1 MELYF
6 TKEEMI
12 DFLKKGGY
20 TIETIKTWK
29 SHNTYHNQVQDT
41 YHNVEVAYKGTFNV
55 FNGPDGTYR
64 DDSVTS
70 YKVENM
76 FKKVLKEKL
85 LTL

>member
-1 MELYF
+1 MEFYF

-12 DFLKKGGY
+12 DFLKKNDY
-20 TIETIKTWK
+20 IIETIKTWK
-29 SHNTYHNQVQDT
+29 SYNSYHNQVGET
-41 YHNVEVAYKGTFNV
+41 LHNVEVAYKGSFNV

-64 DDSVTS
+64 DDSVTN
-70 YKVENM
+70 YKVENV

>member
-12 DFLKKGGY
+12 DFLKKDGY
-20 TIETIKTWK
+20 TLETIKTWR
-29 SHNTYHNQVQDT
+29 SYNSYHNQVGET
-41 YHNVEVAYKGTFNV
+41 LHNVEVAYKGTLNV

-64 DDSVTS
+64 DDSVTN
-70 YKVENM
+70 YKVENV

>member
-12 DFLKKGGY
+12 DFLKRDGY

-29 SHNTYHNQVQDT
+29 SQNTYHNQVHET

-64 DDSVTS
+64 DDSVS
-70 YKVENM
+70 S
-76 FKKVLKEKL
+76 FKIESVFKQVLRKKL
-85 LTL
+85 LNL

>member
-6 TKEEMI
+6 TTEEMI
-12 DFLKKGGY
+12 DFLKKNGY

-41 YHNVEVAYKGTFNV
+41 YHNVEVAYKETFNV
-55 FNGPDGTYR
+55 FNGPDGMYR
-64 DDSVTS
+64 DSSVDA
-70 YKVENM
+70 YKIESV

>member
-12 DFLKKGGY
+12 DFLKKDGY

-41 YHNVEVAYKGTFNV
+41 YHNVEVAYKSSFNV

-64 DDSVTS
+64 DDSVTN
-70 YKVENM
+70 YKVENV